1 MLTSQKINMKN
12 LVMIFAALFS
22 SMVSITSMAGN
33 VSSAVVIEQQLSV
46 ITEQQILTLVDTT
59 EMHLRCALA

>member
-1 MLTSQKINMKN
+1 MKN